1 MVEFVKGKALVGPV
15 VTLIGGIYS
24 LIVGLM
30 GVIESLT
37 TYQAI
42 YATNPMI
49 IVPGVMLLIFGIIIL
64 ILGYFAAKG
73 NMNANYIT
81 LILGIVLV
89 LAWLFVLQPPP
100 APMPETSYY
109 LVGIAPILFTIG
121 GLLGVVLKE

>member
-1 MVEFVKGKALVGPV
+1 MVEFVKGNALFGPV
-15 VTLIGGIYS
+15 VSLIGGIYS

-30 GVIESLT
+30 GVINSLT

-49 IVPGVMLLIFGIIIL
+49 IVPGVLLVIFGIIVL
-64 ILGYFAAKG
+64 LLGYFAAKG
-73 NMNANYIT
+73 NMNGNYIT
-81 LILGIVLV
+81 LILGVVVV

-100 APMPETSYY
+100 APIPVTDYY
-109 LVGIAPILFTIG
+109 LVGIAPILFTVG